1 MTPSELQ
8 RRYTLKLNRL
18 IDDYASEV
26 AKGTMPD
33 TTALR
38 NAFKQSM
45 VLSNLRGQAFMAST
59 MRAWGQAVPKST
71 GEMPSGINSKAVRI
85 LAQRVPLIKQRANV
99 LDEVYRQKSFYVAE
113 QLGPLTQ
120 KNVETIKEMTLRF
133 ALGEGLAPQPVKGK
147 LGLLEE
153 AQRKVGNLTKFR
165 LQTIFWTQTAQAY
178 HDGTYEQQHDPDVE
192 GAIVYREYL
201 SARTETTRPSH
212 RAMHGFLAPAD
223 DPTWERIWPL
233 NGFNCKCLSPSPI
246 FMHEA
251 RRRKLVDPRGAPVGR
266 VYANKAQRELVETGS
281 AEIGGKLYVFPD
293 RGWDRPKVS
302 VLVA

>member
-18 IDDYASEV
+18 IDDYANQV
-26 AKGTMPD
+26 AKGNTPD

-38 NAFKQSM
+38 SAFKQSM
-45 VLSNLRGQAFMAST
+45 VLSNLRGQAFMASR
-59 MRAWGQAVPKST
+59 MRARGIPIPKST
-71 GEMPSGINSKAVRI
+71 GETPSGINSRAVRI
-85 LAQRVPLIKQRANV
+85 LAQRVPLIKQRADV
-99 LDEVYRQKSFYVAE
+99 LDDVYRQKAFYVGE
-113 QLGPLTQ
+113 QLGPLSL
-120 KNVETIKEMTLRF
+120 KGIEAVKEATLRF

-153 AQRKVGNLTKFR
+153 TQRKVRNLTKFR

-192 GAIVYREYL
+192 GAIIYREYL

-223 DPTWERIWPL
+223 DPIWEQIWPL

-246 FMHEA
+246 FMSEA
-251 RRRKLVDPRGAPVGR
+251 KRKRLVGPQGAPVGR
-266 VYANKAQRELVETGS
+266 VYANKVQQELVETGS
-281 AEIGGKLYVFPD
+281 AEIGGKLHVFPD